1 MQGYNGALRG
11 TGMRNVRYLV
21 CIGGLS
27 ESLKFRTHIAF
38 EIYAFEN
45 FERNVVFERN
55 DVYVFERN
63 GGLISNATLCSWLTT
78 SMPV

>member
-1 MQGYNGALRG
+1 
-11 TGMRNVRYLV
+11 MRNVRYLV

-27 ESLKFRTHIAF
+27 ESLKFRAHIAF
-38 EIYAFEN
+38 EIYAFKK

-63 GGLISNATLCSWLTT
+63 G
-78 SMPV
+78 V

>member
-1 MQGYNGALRG
+1 MHRYGKAMAATVHADYARVQRRTARD
-11 TGMRNVRYLV
+11 RHAKRAIPSVR
-21 CIGGLS
+21 LS

-63 GGLISNATLCSWLTT
+63 G
-78 SMPV
+78 V